1 MRKHPILTAVLFLEI
16 LALMLT
22 FLQFSGGLVSDEAKY
37 LLSIPYPHPP
47 FVRSV
52 LGWTAF
58 MPMHEFFWRFVCAS
72 LVLQC
77 VWFVWD
83 LGDVLTR
90 PRRLAL
96 AASWLLSAAV
106 ILQSGMI
113 VMATGAAL
121 SGLVFLWWT
130 LHPTPPKKPALLGCL
145 WLAALFTAYQSAVFV
160 PLVFSALLRSEK
172 SKLKVFLYLC
182 TPILLLCLYSLTNP
196 YALTIMFHVPG
207 EEMVIPPLARFFN
220 ITWVW
225 IVAGSG
231 LLSLIGTIG
240 ILSSVRLDLVA
251 AFGMLL
257 GFVILTTRYYD
268 AILFTPLFIGGLF
281 LLFCKRRLRPGIFIA
296 AQVVSAA
303 VVIFFSFPT
312 LQETPARAEMR
323 ALSTYQVSG
332 NLLINGFFGHDWQYE
347 SPLPVRKF
355 SQELSAAA
363 EEKAGVFVCTTGS
376 CDGDINDELWTR
388 LPDTPFPT
396 WIRKTGSL

>member
-1 MRKHPILTAVLFLEI
+1 MRKHPVLTAVVFLEI
-16 LALMLT
+16 LALMLA

-47 FVRSV
+47 FIRSM
-52 LGWTAF
+52 LGWTAS

-72 LVLQC
+72 ALLQC

-83 LGDVLTR
+83 LGDVLTS

-121 SGLVFLWWT
+121 AGLVFLWWT
-130 LHPTPPKKPALLGCL
+130 LHPAPPRKPALLGCL

-182 TPILLLCLYSLTNP
+182 VPILLLCLYSLTNP
-196 YALTIMFHVPG
+196 YALTIMFHVSG
-207 EEMVIPPLARFFN
+207 EEMVIPPLTRFFN

-268 AILFTPLFIGGLF
+268 AILFTPLLIGGLF
-281 LLFCKRRLRPGIFIA
+281 LLFCKRRLSPGIFIT
-296 AQVVSAA
+296 AQVASAA

-312 LQETPARAEMR
+312 LRETPARAEMR
-323 ALSTYQVSG
+323 ALSKYQVSG

-347 SPLPVRKF
+347 SSMPVRKF

-363 EEKAGVFVCTTGS
+363 EEKAGVFVCTKGS

-388 LPDTPFPT
+388 LSDTPFPT
-396 WIRKTGSL
+396 WIRKTTDL